1 MWQLGSRHNSP
12 DAMADVA
19 KRLDA
24 REIAAVAAYF
34 QQIDA
39 STVAPKP
46 TKRLQ

>member
-24 REIAAVAAYF
+24 QEIAAVAAYF
-34 QQIDA
+34 QQLDA
-39 STVAPKP
+39 ATLTKP
-46 TKRLQ
+46 PTR